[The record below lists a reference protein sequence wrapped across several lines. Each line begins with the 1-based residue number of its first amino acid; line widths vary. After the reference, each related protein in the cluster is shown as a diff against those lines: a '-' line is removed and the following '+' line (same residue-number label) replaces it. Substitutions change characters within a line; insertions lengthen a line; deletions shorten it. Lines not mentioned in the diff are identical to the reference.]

1 MAGFNT
7 EYPTVYFSL
16 FFMAEY
22 SNIIALS
29 EVASISFYD
38 EDKNLDTDW
47 GRYNDVNL
55 VTYGLSINMV
65 SVIIMTF
72 Y

>member
-1 MAGFNT
+1 
-7 EYPTVYFSL
+7 
-16 FFMAEY
+16 MAEY